1 MGLLC
6 EKGTVRLILS
16 GLSHP
21 ASSWCRRPA
30 QETHPLWGGLVP
42 LAAAWGKGTGVSVY
56 ASVTER
62 RPEVTHVCHALGLQ
76 ISHAD

>member
-21 ASSWCRRPA
+21 ASSWCWRPV
-30 QETHPLWGGLVP
+30 QETLRGGGLVP